1 MTIQKM
7 LTKNIFSKKMSSKVQ
22 KNIYKILLGLFVV
35 VYILSSGKIIPAF
48 IIRMVHTLLGKII
61 CIVVILMVS
70 SENMLYGVLLTI
82 VFVYT
87 LTLYSTQLKEF
98 LTTKAAA
105 QEDEEG
111 EEGEGEEGEG
121 EEGEGEEGEGGEE
134 EGEGEGEEE
143 DNEDDEEVEEDSED
157 DGEDDEEVE
166 EDSED
171 DTAAGGED
179 AEEEETTLSREEE
192 DEYQQQIMRMT
203 APDEDNMSEGLGTDD
218 GEDSPLT
225 TTETRKKKLKNKRKT
240 KQRNRSKKNS
250 YKSNQ

>member
-1 MTIQKM
+1 MNMTIQKM

-121 EEGEGEEGEGGEE
+121 EE
-134 EGEGEGEEE
+134 EE
-143 DNEDDEEVEEDSED
+143 DDEDDEEVEEDSED

-225 TTETRKKKLKNKRKT
+225 TTATRKKKLKNKRKT

>member
-105 QEDEEG
+105 QEDEDED
-111 EEGEGEEGEG
+111 EEGEGE
-121 EEGEGEEGEGGEE
+121 EGGEE
-134 EGEGEGEEE
+134 EGEGEGEGEGEDEE
-143 DNEDDEEVEEDSED
+143 YEDDEEVEEDSED

-171 DTAAGGED
+171 DVAAGGED
-179 AEEEETTLSREEE
+179 AEEEGRDPEEETTLSPEEE

-203 APDEDNMSEGLGTDD
+203 APDEDNTSEGLGTDD

-225 TTETRKKKLKNKRKT
+225 TTATRKKIRRKKLRKT
-240 KQRNRSKKNS
+240 KQKNKSKKIS
-250 YKSNQ
+250 F

>member
-105 QEDEEG
+105 QEDEDED
-111 EEGEGEEGEG
+111 EDEDEEG
-121 EEGEGEEGEGGEE
+121 EEGEGEEGEGG
-134 EGEGEGEEE
+134 GGEEE
-143 DNEDDEEVEEDSED
+143 DNEDDEEYEEDSED

-225 TTETRKKKLKNKRKT
+225 TTATRKKKLKNKRKT

>member
-105 QEDEEG
+105 QEDEDEDEDEDEEG

-121 EEGEGEEGEGGEE
+121 EEGE
-134 EGEGEGEEE
+134 EE
-143 DNEDDEEVEEDSED
+143 DNEDDEEYEEDSED

-225 TTETRKKKLKNKRKT
+225 TTATRKKKLKNKRKT

>member
-105 QEDEEG
+105 QEDEDED
-111 EEGEGEEGEG
+111 
-121 EEGEGEEGEGGEE
+121 E

-143 DNEDDEEVEEDSED
+143 GEGEDEEYEDDEDDEDDEEVEEDSED

-166 EDSED
+166 EDIED
-171 DTAAGGED
+171 DAAAGGED
-179 AEEEETTLSREEE
+179 AEEEGRDPEEETTLSPEEE
-192 DEYQQQIMRMT
+192 EEVKQQIMRMT
-203 APDEDNMSEGLGTDD
+203 APDEDNTSEGLGADD

-225 TTETRKKKLKNKRKT
+225 TTATRKKKLKNKKKT
-240 KQRNRSKKNS
+240 KQRNKSKKIS
-250 YKSNQ
+250 F